1 MKIDGSLRD
10 CFKTYQKRTT
20 AMPSTGNK
28 TKKIVVDRVKVS
40 KNVYYS
46 TAGGGFKR
54 KKVQVW
60 KNVYKYVDPGEEPP
74 AKDGKE
80 LVDRVKVSKNVYYST
95 AGGGF
100 KRKKV
105 QVWKNVYKCVKDKDK
120 EEADADADADG
131 AEVVETPTLAEDPPD
146 DKDDCIEATKRKDDE
161 LSSTTTSLLITGFT
175 GSNRN
180 GNSDVIII
188 CKDYTKHDDSQMFL
202 NIQEFC
208 RLKSI
213 EKEHADYSLRRS
225 DKQATFTPKGHF
237 DRFGTTT
244 DIPYF
249 DTPARLEAFI
259 KLVKNM
265 DRYDQI
271 FCTTFSDVILNDHKS
286 LDIVKK
292 YFAER
297 DSEDPVEESIKTLS
311 FIQNDHVPSEE
322 SPQEIWEKY
331 NSIEKARPTS
341 RVALENRRK
350 HTDETDSDSESDEE

>member
-28 TKKIVVDRVKVS
+28 TKKIV
-40 KNVYYS
+40 
-46 TAGGGFKR
+46 
-54 KKVQVW
+54 
-60 KNVYKYVDPGEEPP
+60 
-74 AKDGKE
+74 
-80 LVDRVKVSKNVYYST
+80 VDRVKVSKNVYYST